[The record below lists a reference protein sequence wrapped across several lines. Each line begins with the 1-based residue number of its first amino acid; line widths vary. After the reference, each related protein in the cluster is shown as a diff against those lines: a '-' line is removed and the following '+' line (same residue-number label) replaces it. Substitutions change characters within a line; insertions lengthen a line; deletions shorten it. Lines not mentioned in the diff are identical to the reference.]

1 MAPKSWFR
9 GVRPIHFE
17 ATSMTFQIS
26 SLHLY
31 NAEGEVRSINFR
43 LNAVNVITGKS
54 GTGKSAIVKII
65 DYCLGRSSYNIP
77 GVINQ
82 AVHRY
87 ALVIQANDGQF
98 VVSRPKPAN
107 GKKASSQYHIGPWT
121 NADPP
126 ALADLPINSDLKT
139 AKIFLSQLSEIDENR
154 TETGTGVRSS
164 FAVNI
169 RNTVSVLLQSQGEVA
184 NESVLFH
191 DADRDRVPQ
200 SIKDSLPYF
209 LGATDVDYVALLT
222 RKRTLRNKLQRIEMN
237 LSEDRFVG
245 TPKRALTLLTEATA
259 VGLISQDEVDRSS
272 GPIPALMKIRDE
284 VGRQDHPSPTK
295 DEDQLAE
302 LSKRGVELRSEF
314 IRVKNERENL
324 RGLLKDSHDFVEEVS
339 QHVDRLESV
348 TSLGLLDST
357 STTTSCP
364 VCSST
369 LHGELD
375 VAMNI
380 RSELQRVSSEVV
392 SVSESR
398 AKVRSLFEQAEAE
411 LASLNGQMMENKS
424 AVESLISVDRVYQE
438 LRDRA
443 LMRSS
448 TRGKV
453 AFYLEALGAEADS
466 SFLGA
471 ERDRLL
477 AEIEAIDERIDI
489 DDSKK
494 RLDSALS
501 RVSNHISEI
510 ARNLT
515 LEYSDCPAR
524 LDIADLTVVVDTNEG
539 AKGLSEIG
547 SASNWLG
554 YHIAALLGLHRF
566 FIESGRPVPRFLVLD
581 QPSQVWFP
589 EEATDGS
596 DLVNDEDR
604 SSLVRFMGELFS
616 FVSTSGGFQI
626 IVLDHANLSEDW
638 FQKSIIEN
646 WRGSSALVPVDWLDA
661 ENE

>member
-1 MAPKSWFR
+1 
-9 GVRPIHFE
+9 
-17 ATSMTFQIS
+17 MTFQIS

-31 NAEGEVRSINFR
+31 NAEGEVRSIAFR
-43 LNAVNVITGKS
+43 RNAVNVITGKS

-82 AVHRY
+82 TVHRY
-87 ALVIQANDGQF
+87 ALVIQASDGQF
-98 VVSRPKPAN
+98 VVSRPKPAV
-107 GKKASSQYHIGPWT
+107 GKKASSQYHIGPWVD
-121 NADPP
+121 ASPP

-139 AKIFLSQLSEIDENR
+139 AKIFLSKLSEIEENR
-154 TETGTGVRSS
+154 TDTGAGVRSS

-169 RNTVSVLLQSQGEVA
+169 RNAVSVLLQSQGEVA

-222 RKRTLRNKLQRIEMN
+222 RKRNLHNKLQRVEMN
-237 LSEDRFVG
+237 IGEDHFVG
-245 TPKRALTLLTEATA
+245 TPKRALALLVEATA
-259 VGLISQDEVDRSS
+259 VGLISQEEVDQSS

-284 VGRQDHPSPTK
+284 APGQDHLSSTQN
-295 DEDQLAE
+295 DDQIFD
-302 LSKRGVELRSEF
+302 LSKRGADLRSKF

-324 RGLLKDSHDFVEEVS
+324 RGLLQDSDDFVEEVS

-348 TSLGLLDST
+348 TSLGLLDAD
-357 STTTSCP
+357 STTRCP
-364 VCSST
+364 VCSSS
-369 LHGELD
+369 LHKELD
-375 VAMNI
+375 TVADI
-380 RSELQRVSSEVV
+380 RTELLRVSSEVV

-398 AKVRSLFEQAEAE
+398 AKIRSLIEKADAEIAN
-411 LASLNGQMMENKS
+411 LNGQMMENDS
-424 AVESLISVDRVYQE
+424 AIESLISVDQIFQE
-438 LRDRA
+438 LREKA

-448 TRGKV
+448 TRGKI

-466 SFLGA
+466 SFLSA

-477 AEIEAIDERIDI
+477 SEIAAIDERIDI
-489 DDSKK
+489 EGSKK
-494 RLDSALS
+494 RLASALS

-510 ARNLT
+510 AQNLA
-515 LEYSDCPAR
+515 LEYSNCPAR

-566 FIESGRPVPRFLVLD
+566 FIESARPVPRFLVLD

-604 SSLVRFMGELFS
+604 SALVKFMAELFS
-616 FVSTSGGFQI
+616 FVAASGGFQI

-638 FQKSIIEN
+638 FQESIIEN
-646 WRGSSALVPVDWLDA
+646 WRGSSALIPIAWLDA
-661 ENE
+661 END